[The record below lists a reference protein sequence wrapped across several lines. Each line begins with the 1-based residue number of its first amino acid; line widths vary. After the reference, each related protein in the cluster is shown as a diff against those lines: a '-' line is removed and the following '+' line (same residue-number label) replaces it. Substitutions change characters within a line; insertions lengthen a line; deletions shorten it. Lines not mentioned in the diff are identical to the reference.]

1 MSGQGLEVVKGVMMD
16 IIYVET
22 KGIRVDGEAL
32 RLLQHGEFGC
42 TMGAWRHVGAPC
54 ASLVQ
59 AMKVGPSP

>member
-32 RLLQHGEFGC
+32 RLLRRIR
-42 TMGAWRHVGAPC
+42 MGAWRHVGAPC
-54 ASLVQ
+54 ASLAQ

>member
-32 RLLQHGEFGC
+32 RLLQHGEFGWVHGGMLGRRVLRSC
-42 TMGAWRHVGAPC
+42 K
-54 ASLVQ
+54 Q
-59 AMKVGPSP
+59 